1 MVVPNTVISTAL
13 KSSQKIRLP
22 EYLLPQNSDVLRV
35 RISLVFS
42 DTDMQVNQTANRQF
56 FMNDLSAITFPVE
69 DDNPCGCF
77 IRESGSG
84 SDLYTELRDQRL
96 VARRIERDLDFFR
109 NEEFGRQWHR
119 ISAGCIATLAETS
132 KDIDVLCWLIEAQL
146 RIRGFP
152 GLAET
157 ITAVNAVVEHY
168 WEGLHPV
175 DCESVEERV
184 APFASLD
191 GREGAGGFLQAL
203 RLAPLVPEKAFGEFC
218 LWNYLKTRRDGDP
231 DLRAEIV
238 EAARQAGRQ
247 AMIAHLDAI
256 NRCLVELRR
265 LDGNFRRCCGDDAP
279 RTTASD
285 SLLREAASIVQE
297 INFSL
302 GIGVADAAVPSA
314 TVVGQD
320 GMPQTP
326 GDGPPLCEPFR
337 SREEALDMLLR
348 IAGYFQRAEPNSPLG
363 AALESLWR
371 RSRLNFAELLEDL
384 MPDPDMCA
392 AVLTAAGISVRSHSS
407 ED

>member
-1 MVVPNTVISTAL
+1 
-13 KSSQKIRLP
+13 
-22 EYLLPQNSDVLRV
+22 
-35 RISLVFS
+35 
-42 DTDMQVNQTANRQF
+42 
-56 FMNDLSAITFPVE
+56 MNDLSVITFPVE
-69 DDNPCGCF
+69 DNNPCGRF
-77 IRESGSG
+77 IRDSGSG
-84 SDLYTELRDQRL
+84 SDLFTELRDQRL

-119 ISAGCIATLAETS
+119 ISASCIAILAETS
-132 KDIDVLCWLIEAQL
+132 KDIEVLCWLVEAQL
-146 RIRGFP
+146 RIRGFV

-157 ITAVNAVVEHY
+157 ITAVNVVIEHY

-175 DCESVEERV
+175 ECESVEERV

-203 RLAPLVPEKAFGEFC
+203 RLAPLVPDKAFGEFC
-218 LWNYLKTRRDGDP
+218 LWNYVKTRRDGEP
-231 DLRAEIV
+231 DLRVAIV

-256 NRCLVELRR
+256 NRCLAQLRR
-265 LDGNFRRCCGDDAP
+265 LDGNFRRYCGDDAP

-285 SLLREAASIVQE
+285 SLLREAVAIVQE
-297 INFSL
+297 INGAL
-302 GIGVADAAVPSA
+302 GIGIADVVDPSGAVDGQEVLAQTSA
-314 TVVGQD
+314 
-320 GMPQTP
+320 
-326 GDGPPLCEPFR
+326 DGPPSCEPFR
-337 SREEALDMLLR
+337 SREEALDVLLR